1 LTKPPLLNNVGAGER
16 SFRTSCHRPR
26 QAFGVRPATGE
37 AMLEFDP
44 HVLDEKPI
52 PPPEDFSKKAHVKSL
67 EDYREMYQ
75 RALADPEEFWGE
87 QAKRIEWFKAPTKVL
102 EWKLPHAKW
111 FADGKL
117 NVSYNCLD
125 RHLEKNANKPA
136 LMWEGEDGSTVQF
149 TYAEFHERVC
159 KFANV
164 LCSLGVKPGDCVT
177 IYMPMIPELPIAM
190 LGCARVGAV
199 HSVVFGGFSA
209 TALADRIV
217 DCKSTLLITADGG
230 YRRGKIVPLKETADA
245 ALEKCP
251 TVGKSIVV
259 RRTKEPVAWKEGR
272 DLWWHELEEKALKE
286 FPALELDS
294 EHPLYILYTSGT
306 TGKPKG
312 VLHTS
317 AGYLLQCMW
326 STRLVFDLRDEDVYW
341 CTADIG
347 WVTGHSYIVYGP
359 LANGATLVMY
369 EGAPDFP
376 RKDRFW
382 EIIDRYKVSI
392 FYSSATAIRAFMAW
406 GMDWIKPYD
415 LSSLRV
421 LGTVGEP
428 INPAAWKWY
437 FEAIGKNRCPIV
449 DTWWQTETGSIM
461 ISPLP
466 GATPTK
472 PGSATLPLPG
482 IIARVVNL
490 KGEPVGPG
498 ETGYLTI
505 QKPWP
510 SMLRTIYGDDERYK
524 REYWER
530 IPGVY
535 FAGDAAQ
542 CDKDGYIW
550 VLGRVDDVIKVAGHR
565 LSSMEIESVLVSH
578 AAVAEAAV
586 VARPDEI
593 KGEAIIC
600 FVALRT
606 GYTPSKELRSA
617 LMDHVATT
625 IGSIARPADV
635 RFADGLPKTRSGKIM
650 RRLLRELAHKGGIS
664 GDTTTLEDLTVI
676 DRLAKAQAQEE
687 E

>member
-1 LTKPPLLNNVGAGER
+1 M
-16 SFRTSCHRPR
+16 
-26 QAFGVRPATGE
+26 Q
-37 AMLEFDP
+37 EFDP
-44 HVLDEKPI
+44 HVLEEKPI
-52 PPPEDFSKKAHVKSL
+52 PPPEEFSKEARVGSL
-67 EDYREMYQ
+67 EEYREMY
-75 RALADPEEFWGE
+75 AAAEADPEAFWGK
-87 QAKRIEWFKAPTKVL
+87 QAKLLNWFEAPQKTL
-102 EWKLPHAKW
+102 EWNPPHAKW
-111 FADGKL
+111 FVGGKL
-117 NVSYNCLD
+117 NVAYNCLD

-136 LMWEGEDGSTVQF
+136 LMWEAEDGSTIQYTF
-149 TYAEFHERVC
+149 AELHERVC
-159 KFANV
+159 RFANA
-164 LCSLGVKPGDCVT
+164 LEALRVKPGDCIA
-177 IYMPMIPELPIAM
+177 IYMPMVPEAAIAM
-190 LGCARVGAV
+190 LASARIGAV

-209 TALADRIV
+209 TALADRIA
-217 DCKSTLLITADGG
+217 DAKAKILITADGG

-245 ALEKCP
+245 AMKNCPTIEKC
-251 TVGKSIVV
+251 VV
-259 RRTKEPVAWKEGR
+259 VKRTKEDVPWEEGR
-272 DLWWHELEEKALKE
+272 DLWWHELEEKASKE
-286 FPALELDS
+286 HEAPPFDS

-317 AGYLLQCMW
+317 AGYLLQCTW
-326 STRLVFDLRDEDVYW
+326 STGLVFDLNDDDIYW

-347 WVTGHSYIVYGP
+347 WVTGHSYVVYGP
-359 LANGATLVMY
+359 LSNGASIVMY

-376 RKDRFW
+376 KKDRFW
-382 EIIDRYKVSI
+382 EIIDRYKVTI
-392 FYSSATAIRAFMAW
+392 FYSSATAVRAFMAW
-406 GMDWIKPYD
+406 GMDWLKPHS
-415 LSSLRV
+415 LASLRL

-449 DTWWQTETGSIM
+449 DTWWQTETGSIL

-482 IIARVVNL
+482 VIAKVVNL

-498 ETGYLTI
+498 ETGFLTI

-510 SMLRTIYGDDERYK
+510 AMLRTIYGDDERYA
-524 REYWER
+524 REYWQR

-593 KGEAIIC
+593 KGEAIVC
-600 FVALRT
+600 FIALRT
-606 GYTPSKELRSA
+606 GHEPSKALRGE
-617 LMDHVATT
+617 LMDFVANT

-635 RFADGLPKTRSGKIM
+635 RFTPLLPKTRSGKIM
-650 RRLLRELAHKGGIS
+650 RRLLRELATKGAVS
-664 GDTTTLEDLTVI
+664 GDTTTLEDIAVI
-676 DRLAKAQAQEE
+676 ERLLKAQADDEE
-687 E
+687 

>member
-1 LTKPPLLNNVGAGER
+1 M
-16 SFRTSCHRPR
+16 
-26 QAFGVRPATGE
+26 Q
-37 AMLEFDP
+37 EFDP
-44 HVLDEKPI
+44 QVLNEKPI
-52 PPPEDFSKKAHVKSL
+52 PPPEDFSKRARVKSL
-67 EDYREMYQ
+67 DEYRELY
-75 RALADPEEFWGE
+75 REAAENPEAFWAE
-87 QAKRIEWFKAPTKVL
+87 QAKLLEWFQAPKQTL
-102 EWKLPHAKW
+102 EWNPPHAKW
-111 FADGKL
+111 FLGGKL

-136 LMWEGEDGSTVQF
+136 LMWEAEDGSTLQL
-149 TYAEFHERVC
+149 TYAELLERVC
-159 KFANV
+159 RMASA
-164 LCSLGVKPGDCVT
+164 LDSLGIKQGDCVA
-177 IYMPMIPELPIAM
+177 IYMPMVPELLIAM
-190 LGCARVGAV
+190 LACARIGAV

-209 TALADRIV
+209 VALADRIA
-217 DCKSTLLITADGG
+217 DAKAKLLITADGG

-245 ALEKCP
+245 ALKNCP
-251 TVGKSIVV
+251 TIRKSIVLK
-259 RRTKEPVAWKEGR
+259 RTGESVGWQEGR
-272 DLWWHELEEKALKE
+272 DLWWHDLEEKGDKD
-286 FPALELDS
+286 FPAPAFDS

-317 AGYLLQCMW
+317 AGYLLGAMW
-326 STRLVFDLRDEDVYW
+326 TTRMVFDLDEDDIYW

-359 LANGATLVMY
+359 LANGASIVMY
-369 EGAPDFP
+369 EGAPDHP
-376 RKDRFW
+376 RRDRFW
-382 EIIDRYKVSI
+382 EIIDRYQVSI
-392 FYSSATAIRAFMAW
+392 FYSSATAVRAFMAW
-406 GMDWIKPYD
+406 GKEWVEKHK

-437 FEAIGKNRCPIV
+437 FEVIGKERCPIV
-449 DTWWQTETGSIM
+449 DTWWQTETGAIM

-482 IIARVVNL
+482 VAARVVNL
-490 KGEPVGPG
+490 KNEPVGPG

-510 SMLRTIYGDDERYK
+510 SMLRTIFGDDERYA
-524 REYWER
+524 RDYWNR

-565 LSSMEIESVLVSH
+565 LSSMEIESALVSH
-578 AAVAEAAV
+578 PSVAEAAV

-593 KGEAIIC
+593 KGEAIIA
-600 FVALRT
+600 FVTLRA
-606 GYTPSKELRSA
+606 GQKPSKELRAA
-617 LMDHVATT
+617 LSDHIAQT
-625 IGSIARPADV
+625 IGTIARPAEV
-635 RFADGLPKTRSGKIM
+635 RFADLLPKTRSGKIM
-650 RRLLRELAHKGGIS
+650 RRLLREVAHKGGIS
-664 GDTTTLEDLTVI
+664 GDTTTLEDLSVI
-676 DRLAKAQAQEE
+676 ERLAKAQGQEE

>member
-1 LTKPPLLNNVGAGER
+1 M
-16 SFRTSCHRPR
+16 
-26 QAFGVRPATGE
+26 Q
-37 AMLEFDP
+37 EFDP
-44 HVLDEKPI
+44 HVLEEKPI
-52 PPPEDFSKKAHVKSL
+52 PPPEEFSEKARVGSL
-67 EDYREMYQ
+67 EEYGKMYEAAQ
-75 RALADPEEFWGE
+75 VDPEAFWGE
-87 QAKRIEWFKAPTKVL
+87 QAKLLHWFEAPQKVL
-102 EWKLPHAKW
+102 EWKPPHAKW
-111 FADGKL
+111 FVGGKL
-117 NVSYNCLD
+117 NVAYNCLD

-136 LMWEGEDGSTVQF
+136 LMWEAEDGSTIQF
-149 TYAEFHERVC
+149 TFAELHERVC

-164 LCSLGVKPGDCVT
+164 LESLRVKAGDCIA
-177 IYMPMIPELPIAM
+177 IYMPMIPEAVIAM
-190 LGCARVGAV
+190 LASARIGAV

-209 TALADRIV
+209 TALADRIADAKAKV
-217 DCKSTLLITADGG
+217 LITADGG
-230 YRRGKIVPLKETADA
+230 FRRGKVVPLKETADA
-245 ALEKCP
+245 ALKTCQTIEKC
-251 TVGKSIVV
+251 VV
-259 RRTKEPVAWKEGR
+259 VQRTKEEVGWQEGR
-272 DLWWHELEEKALKE
+272 DLWWHELEQKASKE
-286 FPALELDS
+286 HDALPFDS

-317 AGYLLQCMW
+317 GGYLLQCTW
-326 STRLVFDLRDEDVYW
+326 STRLVFDLNDDDIYW

-347 WVTGHSYIVYGP
+347 WVTGHSYVVYGP
-359 LANGATLVMY
+359 LSNGASVVMY

-376 RKDRFW
+376 KKDRFW
-382 EIIDRYKVSI
+382 EIIDRYKVTI
-392 FYSSATAIRAFMAW
+392 FYSSATAVRAFMAW
-406 GMDWIKPYD
+406 GMEWLKPHS
-415 LSSLRV
+415 LASLRL

-449 DTWWQTETGSIM
+449 DTWWQTETGSIL

-482 IIARVVNL
+482 VAAKVVNM

-510 SMLRTIYGDDERYK
+510 SMLRTIYGDDERYA
-524 REYWER
+524 REYWQR

-578 AAVAEAAV
+578 PAVAEAAV

-593 KGEAIIC
+593 KGEAIVC

-606 GYTPSKELRSA
+606 GHEASKELRSE
-617 LMDHVATT
+617 LMDYVANT

-635 RFADGLPKTRSGKIM
+635 RFTPLLPKTRSGKIM
-650 RRLLRELAHKGGIS
+650 RRLLRELATKGAVS
-664 GDTTTLEDLTVI
+664 GDTTTLEDMAVI
-676 DRLAKAQAQEE
+676 ERLLKAQADDEE
-687 E
+687 

>member
-1 LTKPPLLNNVGAGER
+1 M
-16 SFRTSCHRPR
+16 
-26 QAFGVRPATGE
+26 Q
-37 AMLEFDP
+37 EFDP
-44 HVLDEKPI
+44 HVLEEKPV
-52 PPPEDFSKKAHVKSL
+52 PPPAEFSERAHVKSL
-67 EDYREMYQ
+67 EEYRKLYE
-75 RALADPEEFWGE
+75 RADQDPEGFWSE
-87 QAKRIEWFKAPTKVL
+87 QARMLDWVVPPSKVL

-111 FADGKL
+111 FVGGKL
-117 NVSYNCLD
+117 NVAHNCVD
-125 RHLEKNANKPA
+125 RHLAKRGSKPA
-136 LMWEGEDGSTVQF
+136 LLWEAEDGAKVQL
-149 TYAEFHERVC
+149 TYADLHERVC
-159 KFANV
+159 RFANA
-164 LCSLGVKPGDCVT
+164 LKSLGVRTGDCVA
-177 IYMPMIPELPIAM
+177 IYLPMIPELPISM
-190 LGCARVGAV
+190 LACARIGAI

-209 TALADRIV
+209 TALADRIADAKAKV
-217 DCKSTLLITADGG
+217 LITADGG
-230 YRRGKIVPLKETADA
+230 YRRGKVVPLKDTADA

-251 TVGKSIVV
+251 TIERSIVV
-259 RRTKEPVAWKEGR
+259 QRTAEKVSWQAGR
-272 DLWWHELEEKALKE
+272 DLWWHDLEKAASKDC
-286 FPALELDS
+286 PAEPFDS
-294 EHPLYILYTSGT
+294 EHPLYVLYTSGT

-326 STRLVFDLRDEDVYW
+326 SMRLVFDLRDNDVYW

-359 LANGATLVMY
+359 LANGATVVMY
-369 EGAPDFP
+369 EGAPDYP
-376 RKDRFW
+376 RRDRFW
-382 EIIDRYKVSI
+382 EIVERYKVSI
-392 FYSSATAIRAFMAW
+392 FYSSATAVRAFMSW
-406 GMDWIKPYD
+406 GADWLNKHD

-437 FEAIGKNRCPIV
+437 YEAIGKSRCPIV
-449 DTWWQTETGSIM
+449 DTWWQTETGSIL

-482 IIARVVNL
+482 VAARVVNL
-490 KGEPVGPG
+490 QGQPVKPG

-510 SMLRTIYGDDERYK
+510 SMLRTIYGDDERYA
-524 REYWER
+524 REYWSR

-565 LSSMEIESVLVSH
+565 LSSMEIESALVSH
-578 AAVAEAAV
+578 VSVAEAAV

-593 KGEAIIC
+593 KGEAIVC
-600 FVALRT
+600 FVTLRS
-606 GYTPSKELRSA
+606 GQSPSGELRVA
-617 LMDHVATT
+617 LMEHVSAT
-625 IGSIARPADV
+625 IGTIARPADV
-635 RFADGLPKTRSGKIM
+635 RFCDLLPKTRSGKIM

-664 GDTTTLEDLTVI
+664 GDTTTLEDMGVI
-676 DRLAKAQAQEE
+676 ERLAKAQGKEE

>member
-1 LTKPPLLNNVGAGER
+1 M
-16 SFRTSCHRPR
+16 
-26 QAFGVRPATGE
+26 Q
-37 AMLEFDP
+37 EFDP
-44 HVLDEKPI
+44 HVLEEKPI
-52 PPPEDFSKKAHVKSL
+52 PPPEEFSKKAHVGSL
-67 EDYREMYQ
+67 EEYREMYAAAQ
-75 RALADPEEFWGE
+75 ADPETFWGE
-87 QAKRIEWFKAPTKVL
+87 QAKLLNWFEAPQKTL
-102 EWKLPHAKW
+102 EWSPPHAKW
-111 FADGKL
+111 FVGGKL
-117 NVSYNCLD
+117 NVAYNCLD

-136 LMWEGEDGSTVQF
+136 LMWEAEDGSTIQF
-149 TYAEFHERVC
+149 TFAELHERVC
-159 KFANV
+159 RFANA
-164 LCSLGVKPGDCVT
+164 LEALNVKPGDRIA
-177 IYMPMIPELPIAM
+177 IYMPMIPEAAIAM
-190 LGCARVGAV
+190 LASARIGAV

-209 TALADRIV
+209 TALADRIA
-217 DCKSTLLITADGG
+217 DAKAKILITADGG

-245 ALEKCP
+245 AMKNCP
-251 TVGKSIVV
+251 TIQKCVV
-259 RRTKEPVAWKEGR
+259 VERTKEDVAWQDGR
-272 DLWWHELEEKALKE
+272 DLWWHELEEKASKE
-286 FPALELDS
+286 HEALPFDS

-317 AGYLLQCMW
+317 GGYLLQCTW
-326 STRLVFDLRDEDVYW
+326 STRLVFDLNDDDIYW

-347 WVTGHSYIVYGP
+347 WVTGHSYVVYGP
-359 LANGATLVMY
+359 LSNGASVVMY

-376 RKDRFW
+376 KKDRFW
-382 EIIDRYKVSI
+382 EIIDRYKVTI
-392 FYSSATAIRAFMAW
+392 FYSSATAVRAFMAW
-406 GMDWIKPYD
+406 GMDWLKPHS
-415 LSSLRV
+415 LASLRL

-437 FEAIGKNRCPIV
+437 FEAIGRNRCPIV
-449 DTWWQTETGSIM
+449 DTWWQTETGAIL

-482 IIARVVNL
+482 VIAKVVNM

-510 SMLRTIYGDDERYK
+510 SMLRTIYGDDERYA
-524 REYWER
+524 REYWQR

-578 AAVAEAAV
+578 PAVAEAAV
-586 VARPDEI
+586 VARPDDI
-593 KGEAIIC
+593 KGEAIVC

-606 GYTPSKELRSA
+606 GHEPSKALRA
-617 LMDHVATT
+617 ELMDYVANT

-635 RFADGLPKTRSGKIM
+635 RFTPLLPKTRSGKIM
-650 RRLLRELAHKGGIS
+650 RRLLRELATKGAVS
-664 GDTTTLEDLTVI
+664 GDTTTLEDMAVI
-676 DRLAKAQAQEE
+676 ERLLKAQADDEE
-687 E
+687 

>member
-1 LTKPPLLNNVGAGER
+1 M
-16 SFRTSCHRPR
+16 
-26 QAFGVRPATGE
+26 Q
-37 AMLEFDP
+37 EFDSN
-44 HVLDEKPI
+44 VLNEPPILPPDE
-52 PPPEDFSKKAHVKSL
+52 FSKRARVRSI
-67 EDYREMYQ
+67 EEYREMYEK
-75 RALADPEEFWGE
+75 AAKNPEEFWSE
-87 QAKRIEWFKAPTKVL
+87 QAERLDWFEAPKTVL
-102 EWKLPHAKW
+102 EWSLPHARW
-111 FADGKL
+111 FVGGKL

-125 RHLEKNANKPA
+125 RHLDKNANKPA
-136 LMWEGEDGSTVQF
+136 LMWEAEDGSTLQL
-149 TYAEFHERVC
+149 TYCELHERVC
-159 KFANV
+159 KFSSALVN
-164 LCSLGVKPGDCVT
+164 LGVKAGDCVA

-190 LGCARVGAV
+190 LACARIGAV

-209 TALADRIV
+209 TALADRIA
-217 DCKSTLLITADGG
+217 DAKSKLLITADGG
-230 YRRGKIVPLKETADA
+230 FRRGKLVPLKETADA
-245 ALEKCP
+245 ALKNCP
-251 TVGKSIVV
+251 TIEKSIVV
-259 RRTKEPVAWKEGR
+259 KRTEQEVAWKEGR
-272 DLWWHELEEKALKE
+272 DLWWHDLEEKGSKD
-286 FPALELDS
+286 FPAPAFDS

-317 AGYLLQCMW
+317 AGYLLQTMW
-326 STRLVFDLRDEDVYW
+326 STRLVFDLRDDDIYW

-359 LANGATLVMY
+359 LANGASIVMY

-382 EIIDRYKVSI
+382 EIVDRYKVSI
-392 FYSSATAIRAFMAW
+392 FYSSATAVRAFMAW
-406 GMDWIKPYD
+406 GTDWIKPHD
-415 LSSLRV
+415 LSSLRL

-437 FEAIGKNRCPIV
+437 FEMIGKNRCPIV
-449 DTWWQTETGSIM
+449 DTWWQTETGSIL

-482 IIARVVNL
+482 ITARVVNS
-490 KGEPVGPG
+490 KGEPVQPG

-505 QKPWP
+505 QNPWP
-510 SMLRTIYGDDERYK
+510 SMLRTIFGDDERY
-524 REYWER
+524 RRDYWSR

-565 LSSMEIESVLVSH
+565 LSSMEIESALVAH
-578 AAVAEAAV
+578 PAVAEAAV

-600 FVALRT
+600 FVTLRSGHSANT
-606 GYTPSKELRSA
+606 ELRG
-617 LMDHVATT
+617 LLIEHVAAT
-625 IGSIARPADV
+625 IGTIARPSDV
-635 RFADGLPKTRSGKIM
+635 RFADLLPKTRSGKIM
-650 RRLLRELAHKGGIS
+650 RRLLREVAQKGGIT
-664 GDTTTLEDLTVI
+664 GDTTTLEDLSVI
-676 DRLAKAQAQEE
+676 ERLAKAIGEDEE
-687 E
+687 

>member
-1 LTKPPLLNNVGAGER
+1 M
-16 SFRTSCHRPR
+16 
-26 QAFGVRPATGE
+26 Q
-37 AMLEFDP
+37 EFDP
-44 HVLDEKPI
+44 HVLEEKPI
-52 PPPEDFSKKAHVKSL
+52 PPPEEFSEKARVGSL
-67 EDYREMYQ
+67 EEYGKMYEAAQ
-75 RALADPEEFWGE
+75 VDPEAFWGE
-87 QAKRIEWFKAPTKVL
+87 QAKLLHWFEAPQKVL
-102 EWKLPHAKW
+102 EWKPPHAKW
-111 FADGKL
+111 FVGGKL
-117 NVSYNCLD
+117 NVAYNCLD

-136 LMWEGEDGSTVQF
+136 LMWEAEDGSTIQF
-149 TYAEFHERVC
+149 TFAELHERVC

-164 LCSLGVKPGDCVT
+164 LESLRVKAGDCIA
-177 IYMPMIPELPIAM
+177 IYMPMIPEAVIAM
-190 LGCARVGAV
+190 LASARIGAV

-209 TALADRIV
+209 TALADRIADAKAKV
-217 DCKSTLLITADGG
+217 LITADGG
-230 YRRGKIVPLKETADA
+230 FRRGKVVPLKETADA
-245 ALEKCP
+245 ALKTCQTIEKC
-251 TVGKSIVV
+251 VV
-259 RRTKEPVAWKEGR
+259 VQRTKEEVGWQEGR
-272 DLWWHELEEKALKE
+272 DLWWHELEQKASKE
-286 FPALELDS
+286 HDALPFDS

-317 AGYLLQCMW
+317 GGYLLQCTW
-326 STRLVFDLRDEDVYW
+326 STRLVFDLNDDDIYW

-347 WVTGHSYIVYGP
+347 WVTGHSYVVYGP
-359 LANGATLVMY
+359 LSNGASVVVY

-376 RKDRFW
+376 KKDRFW
-382 EIIDRYKVSI
+382 EIIDRYKVTI
-392 FYSSATAIRAFMAW
+392 FYSSATAVRAFMAW
-406 GMDWIKPYD
+406 GLEWLKPHS
-415 LSSLRV
+415 LASLRL

-449 DTWWQTETGSIM
+449 DTWWQTETGSIL

-482 IIARVVNL
+482 VAAKVVNM

-510 SMLRTIYGDDERYK
+510 SMLRTIYGDDERYA
-524 REYWER
+524 REYWQR

-578 AAVAEAAV
+578 PAVAEAAV

-593 KGEAIIC
+593 KGEAIVC

-606 GYTPSKELRSA
+606 GHEASKELRSE
-617 LMDHVATT
+617 LMDYVANT

-635 RFADGLPKTRSGKIM
+635 RFTPLLPKTRSGKIM
-650 RRLLRELAHKGGIS
+650 RRLLRELATKGAVS
-664 GDTTTLEDLTVI
+664 GDTTTLEDMAVI
-676 DRLAKAQAQEE
+676 ERLLKAQADDEE
-687 E
+687 

>member
-1 LTKPPLLNNVGAGER
+1 M
-16 SFRTSCHRPR
+16 
-26 QAFGVRPATGE
+26 Q
-37 AMLEFDP
+37 EFDP
-44 HVLDEKPI
+44 HVLEEKPI
-52 PPPEDFSKKAHVKSL
+52 PPPEEFSKEARVGSL
-67 EDYREMYQ
+67 EEYREMY
-75 RALADPEEFWGE
+75 AAAEADPEAFWGK
-87 QAKRIEWFKAPTKVL
+87 QAKLLNWFEAPQKTL
-102 EWKLPHAKW
+102 EWNPPHAKW
-111 FADGKL
+111 FVGGKL
-117 NVSYNCLD
+117 NVAYNCLD

-136 LMWEGEDGSTVQF
+136 LMWEAEDGSTIQYTF
-149 TYAEFHERVC
+149 AELHERVC
-159 KFANV
+159 RFANA
-164 LCSLGVKPGDCVT
+164 LEALRVKPGDCIA
-177 IYMPMIPELPIAM
+177 IYMPMVPEAAIAM
-190 LGCARVGAV
+190 LASARIGAV

-209 TALADRIV
+209 TALADRIA
-217 DCKSTLLITADGG
+217 DAKAKILITADGG
-230 YRRGKIVPLKETADA
+230 YRRGKIVPLKETANA
-245 ALEKCP
+245 AMKNCPTIEKC
-251 TVGKSIVV
+251 VV
-259 RRTKEPVAWKEGR
+259 VKRTKEDVPWEEGR
-272 DLWWHELEEKALKE
+272 DLWWHELEEKASKE
-286 FPALELDS
+286 HEAPPFDS

-317 AGYLLQCMW
+317 AGYLLQCTW
-326 STRLVFDLRDEDVYW
+326 STGLVFDLNDDDIYW

-347 WVTGHSYIVYGP
+347 WVTGHSYVVYGP
-359 LANGATLVMY
+359 LSNGASILMY

-376 RKDRFW
+376 KKDRFW
-382 EIIDRYKVSI
+382 EIIDRYKVTI
-392 FYSSATAIRAFMAW
+392 FYSSATAVRAFMAW
-406 GMDWIKPYD
+406 GMDWLKPHS
-415 LSSLRV
+415 LASLRL

-449 DTWWQTETGSIM
+449 DTWWQTETGSIL

-482 IIARVVNL
+482 VIAKVVNL

-498 ETGYLTI
+498 ETGFLTI

-510 SMLRTIYGDDERYK
+510 AMLRTIYGDDERYA
-524 REYWER
+524 REYWQR

-593 KGEAIIC
+593 KGEAIVC
-600 FVALRT
+600 FIALRT
-606 GYTPSKELRSA
+606 GHEPSKALRGE
-617 LMDHVATT
+617 LMDFVANT

-635 RFADGLPKTRSGKIM
+635 RFTPLLPKTRSGKIM
-650 RRLLRELAHKGGIS
+650 RRLLRELATKGAVS
-664 GDTTTLEDLTVI
+664 GDTTTLEDIAVI
-676 DRLAKAQAQEE
+676 ERLLKAQADDEE
-687 E
+687 